1 MTGMN
6 DENAKSGSRT
16 LLLSV
21 LMSAP
26 GPLVIGLGLII
37 GRSSTQLAD
46 FFRRS
51 AELLAIIMSFVVY
64 RKTHRDGNM
73 DEALRAQME
82 RRSNYF
88 VGCMMC
94 VSGSFM
100 VLLALF
106 GGSADK
112 GNVVAGL
119 VIAAMGAVANTI
131 FWFRY
136 RMLSKREGSSI
147 LAVQSR
153 LYRAKSLVDICVTSV
168 LTIIMLMPGT
178 EIAIWLDLAGSLVV
192 ALYLVWCGIKTIFEN
207 KRVSENRTS

>member
-1 MTGMN
+1 MSG
-6 DENAKSGSRT
+6 DIEKGSKSGSRT
-16 LLLSV
+16 LLISV

-37 GRSSTQLAD
+37 GHSSTQLAD

-51 AELLAIIMSFVVY
+51 AELLAIIMSYIVY
-64 RKTHRDGNM
+64 RKTHRDGFE
-73 DEALRAQME
+73 DEELKAQME

-88 VGCMMC
+88 VGWMMC

-100 VLLALF
+100 VILALF

-112 GNVVAGL
+112 GNVIAGL
-119 VIAAMGAVANTI
+119 VIAVMGAVANTI

-136 RMLSKREGSSI
+136 RYLSKREGSSI

-153 LYRAKSLVDICVTSV
+153 LYRAKSLVDICVTTV
-168 LTIIMLMPGT
+168 LSIIMLMPGT
-178 EIAIWLDLAGSLVV
+178 EIALWLDLAGSLVV
-192 ALYLVWCGIKTIFEN
+192 ALYLVWCGIKTIM
-207 KRVSENRTS
+207 ENRDPRLTAI

>member
-1 MTGMN
+1 MSGDN
-6 DENAKSGSRT
+6 DKNAKSGGRT
-16 LLLSV
+16 LLVSV

-46 FFRRS
+46 FFRRT
-51 AELLAIIMSFVVY
+51 AELLAIIVSFVVY
-64 RKTHRDGNM
+64 RKTHRDGFE
-73 DEALRAQME
+73 DEELKAKLE

-88 VGCMMC
+88 VGWMMC

-112 GNVVAGL
+112 GNVIAGL

-136 RMLSKREGSSI
+136 RYLSKRENSSI

-153 LYRAKSLVDICVTSV
+153 LYRAKSLVDICVTTV
-168 LTIIMLMPGT
+168 LTIVMLMPGT
-178 EIAIWLDLAGSLVV
+178 EIAQWLDLAGSLVV
-192 ALYLVWCGIKTIFEN
+192 ALYLVWCGIKTIAEN
-207 KRVSENRTS
+207 KNPRKSRQT